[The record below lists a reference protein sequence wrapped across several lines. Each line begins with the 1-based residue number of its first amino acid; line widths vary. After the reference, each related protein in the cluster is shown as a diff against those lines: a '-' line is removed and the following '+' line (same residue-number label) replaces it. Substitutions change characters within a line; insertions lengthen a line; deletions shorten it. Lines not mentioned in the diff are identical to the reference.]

1 MAVKPLQDIH
11 KPMPKPGPQPRD
23 PIEVLK
29 TVAIA
34 AAIFLIP
41 RTVFCQ
47 SFTIPSG
54 SMEPTLQVG
63 DYIVVSKYA
72 YGWSRHSLPF
82 SPPLPPGR
90 LFGRAPQR
98 GDIVVFKEPR
108 DGKTDIIKRLVGL
121 PGDRIQVVQGVL
133 RINGADVPR
142 RKIATGVES
151 PFGVPLAATRFK
163 ETLPNGRTY
172 VVKSFGQDTAAGN
185 TGVYVVPPGCFFMM
199 GDNRDDSLDSRFD
212 PGAVRAGQ
220 SSCPWNPEL
229 DRYVPPEDGAGFVPF
244 DDLVGRADLV
254 LFSWKPDGSL
264 LAPWAALRFDRVFKP
279 LGATHS

>member
-1 MAVKPLQDIH
+1 
-11 KPMPKPGPQPRD
+11 MPKSGFHSRD
-23 PIEVLK
+23 LIEVLK

-34 AAIFLIP
+34 AAIFVVP

-63 DYIVVSKYA
+63 DYIIVSKYA

-82 SPPLPPGR
+82 DPPLPPGR
-90 LFGRAPQR
+90 VLGHAPRR

-108 DGKTDIIKRLVGL
+108 DGKTDIVKRLVGL
-121 PGDRIQVVQGVL
+121 PGDHIQVVQGVL
-133 RINGADVPR
+133 EIDGVAAPR
-142 RKIATGVES
+142 RETATEVES
-151 PFGVPLAATRFK
+151 PFGTPLKVTEFK
-163 ETLPNGRTY
+163 ETLPNGRAY
-172 VVKSFGQDTAAGN
+172 VVKSFGPDTAAGN
-185 TGVYVVPPGCFFMM
+185 TGVYVVPPGCYFMM

-212 PGAVRAGQ
+212 PGAVRPGQ

-229 DRYVPPEDGAGFVPF
+229 DRYLSSEDGAGFVPF

-254 LFSWKPDGSL
+254 LFSWKPDVSPL
-264 LAPWAALRFDRVFKP
+264 TPWAALRFDRILKP
-279 LGATHS
+279 LGATSS

>member
-1 MAVKPLQDIH
+1 MSKPRAH
-11 KPMPKPGPQPRD
+11 ARD
-23 PIEVLK
+23 LIEMLK

-34 AAIFLIP
+34 AAIFLVP

-82 SPPLPPGR
+82 DPPLPTGR
-90 LFGRAPQR
+90 VFGKAPQR

-133 RINGADVPR
+133 QINGADVPR
-142 RKIATGVES
+142 REIATSVES
-151 PFGVPLAATRFK
+151 PFGTPLRVTQFK
-163 ETLPNGRTY
+163 ETLPNGRAY

-185 TGVYVVPPGCFFMM
+185 TGVYVVPAGCYFMM

-212 PGAVRAGQ
+212 PGAVRPGQ
-220 SSCPWNPEL
+220 SSCPLNPAVL
-229 DRYVPPEDGAGFVPF
+229 DRYLPAEDGAGFVPF

-254 LFSWKPDGSL
+254 LFSWKPDASL
-264 LAPWAALRFDRVFKP
+264 LRPWSALRLDRFFKP
-279 LGATHS
+279 LGATRG

>member
-1 MAVKPLQDIH
+1 
-11 KPMPKPGPQPRD
+11 MPKPGFHPRD
-23 PIEVLK
+23 LIEILK

-34 AAIFLIP
+34 AAIFVIP

-63 DYIVVSKYA
+63 DYIVVSKYP

-82 SPPLPPGR
+82 DPPLPAGR
-90 LFGRAPQR
+90 VFGRSPQR

-133 RINGADVPR
+133 QINGAAAPR
-142 RKIATGVES
+142 REIGAAVES
-151 PFGVPLAATRFK
+151 PFGIPLKVTRFK
-163 ETLPNGRTY
+163 ETLPNGRAY

-185 TGVYVVPPGCFFMM
+185 TGVYVVPPGCYFMM
-199 GDNRDDSLDSRFD
+199 GDNRDNSLDSRFD
-212 PGAVRAGQ
+212 PGAIRSGQ
-220 SSCPWNPEL
+220 SSCPWNAEL
-229 DRYVPPEDGAGFVPF
+229 DRDLPSEDGQGFVPF

-254 LFSWKPDGSL
+254 LFSWRPGASP
-264 LAPWAALRFDRVFKP
+264 LAPWVALRFDRLFKL
-279 LGATHS
+279 LGATTS

>member
-1 MAVKPLQDIH
+1 MS
-11 KPMPKPGPQPRD
+11 KPGFPPRD
-23 PIEVLK
+23 LIEILK
-29 TVAIA
+29 TIVIA
-34 AAIFLIP
+34 AAIFLVP
-41 RTVFCQ
+41 RTVLCQ

-63 DYIVVSKYA
+63 DYIIVSKYA

-82 SPPLPPGR
+82 DPPLPAGR
-90 LFGRAPQR
+90 VFGRAPQR

-133 RINGADVPR
+133 EINGAAVTR
-142 RKIATGVES
+142 RKLTADVES
-151 PFGVPLAATRFK
+151 PFGAPLTVTQFE
-163 ETLPNGRTY
+163 ETLPNGRVY
-172 VVKSFGQDTAAGN
+172 VVKSIGQDTAAGN
-185 TGVYVVPPGCFFMM
+185 TGLYVVPAGCYFMM

-212 PGAVRAGQ
+212 PGAARRGQ

-229 DRYVPPEDGAGFVPF
+229 DRYLPPEEGAGFVPF

-254 LFSWKPDGSL
+254 LFSWKPDASL
-264 LAPWAALRFDRVFKP
+264 LTPWAALRVDRFFKP

>member
-1 MAVKPLQDIH
+1 MS
-11 KPMPKPGPQPRD
+11 KPGFQPRD
-23 PIEVLK
+23 LIELLK

-34 AAIFLIP
+34 AAIFLVP

-47 SFTIPSG
+47 SYTIPSG

-82 SPPLPPGR
+82 NPPLPQGR
-90 LFGRAPQR
+90 VFGRAPQR

-133 RINGADVPR
+133 RINGVAVPR
-142 RKIATGVES
+142 RAVAASVES
-151 PFGVPLAATRFK
+151 PFGVPLQVTRFK

-185 TGVYVVPPGCFFMM
+185 TGVYVVPKGCYFMM

-212 PGAVRAGQ
+212 PGAIRPGQ

-229 DRYVPPEDGAGFVPF
+229 DRDMTPEDGAGFVPF

-254 LFSWKPDGSL
+254 LFSWKPDASP
-264 LAPWAALRFDRVFKP
+264 LAPWTALRLDRLFKP
-279 LGATHS
+279 LGAAQS

>member
-1 MAVKPLQDIH
+1 MSE
-11 KPMPKPGPQPRD
+11 PGVQPRD
-23 PIEVLK
+23 LIDVLK

-34 AAIFLIP
+34 AVIFLVP

-82 SPPLPPGR
+82 DLPLPAGR
-90 LFGRAPQR
+90 AFGRSPQR

-133 RINGADVPR
+133 QINGADVPR
-142 RKIATGVES
+142 REIASAVES
-151 PFGVPLAATRFK
+151 PFGIPVKVRQFK
-163 ETLPNGRTY
+163 ETLPNGRAY
-172 VVKSFGQDTAAGN
+172 VVKSFGEDTAAGN
-185 TGVYVVPPGCFFMM
+185 TGVYVVPAGCYFMM

-212 PGAVRAGQ
+212 PGATHPGQ
-220 SSCPWNPEL
+220 SSCPWNAEL
-229 DRYVPPEDGAGFVPF
+229 DRYVSSEEGAGFVPF

-254 LFSWKPDGSL
+254 LFSWKPDASPL
-264 LAPWAALRFDRVFKP
+264 TPWAGLRFDRLFKP
-279 LGATHS
+279 LGATPT